1 VSAER
6 IGLLVHLLGSFAFV
20 GGIITAGSAFEVA
33 RRRRSAVEIA
43 AVLKVSRVGAI
54 VALFGG
60 VVLLVGGFWLAGHL
74 GVFRTR
80 WLQASVLAF
89 LLSFL
94 LGIVGGRRPRKAREL
109 ATSIASGG
117 EGNVDE
123 MRALLNDRAALF
135 VNYLSAAL
143 ALVVLVLMVWQP
155 SF

>member
-1 VSAER
+1 M
-6 IGLLVHLLGSFAFV
+6 
-20 GGIITAGSAFEVA
+20 
-33 RRRRSAVEIA
+33 EIA
-43 AVLKVSRVGAI
+43 AVLKVSRVGAA
-54 VALFGG
+54 VAVIGG

-123 MRALLNDRAALF
+123 MRALINDRAALF

-143 ALVVLVLMVWQP
+143 ALAVLVLMVWQP
-155 SF
+155 NF